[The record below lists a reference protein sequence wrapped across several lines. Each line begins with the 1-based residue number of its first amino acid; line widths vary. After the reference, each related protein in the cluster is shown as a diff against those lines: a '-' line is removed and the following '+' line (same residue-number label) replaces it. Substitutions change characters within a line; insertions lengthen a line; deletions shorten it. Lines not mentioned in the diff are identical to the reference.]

1 MTKKY
6 ILKNGKLIDP
16 KSNRNEV
23 VDILIVDGMIEKI
36 SKKISS
42 TKNETEVDLK
52 NKIIAPGFMDMHVH
66 LREPGFEYK
75 ETIATGTLSAAHG
88 GFTSVCCMPNTNPAI
103 DSESTLKFIESQS
116 KKCNNG
122 IVDVYSIAAVTKSR
136 SGKGLSPI
144 GELVKA
150 GAVAFT
156 DDGSPVQSAEVM
168 RRALE
173 YVSMFDLPIIQHCED
188 LDLARGG
195 VMNEG
200 LNSTKL
206 GLPGI
211 PRVAEEINIARDLI
225 LAEYTNAK
233 YHVAHISTEKAV
245 ELIRDAKKKK
255 IKATCEVTPHHFV
268 MTDDAV
274 LGFDTNTKMNP
285 PLREKKD
292 VAAMIEGLRDG
303 TIDVI
308 ATDHAPH
315 SYDEKQLDF
324 LSAPFGIVGLETAIG
339 LTITELLATKIL
351 TIEQIIEK
359 FSVNPRRILNREIN
373 ISEGER
379 ANFTFLDLEN
389 KWKVEISKFHS
400 KSKNSPFDGKILTG
414 RSIGIFNNGVLFLS

>member
-1 MTKKY
+1 
-6 ILKNGKLIDP
+6 
-16 KSNRNEV
+16 
-23 VDILIVDGMIEKI
+23 
-36 SKKISS
+36 
-42 TKNETEVDLK
+42 
-52 NKIIAPGFMDMHVH
+52 
-66 LREPGFEYK
+66 
-75 ETIATGTLSAAHG
+75 
-88 GFTSVCCMPNTNPAI
+88 
-103 DSESTLKFIESQS
+103 
-116 KKCNNG
+116 
-122 IVDVYSIAAVTKSR
+122 
-136 SGKGLSPI
+136 
-144 GELVKA
+144 
-150 GAVAFT
+150 
-156 DDGSPVQSAEVM
+156 
-168 RRALE
+168 
-173 YVSMFDLPIIQHCED
+173 
-188 LDLARGG
+188 
-195 VMNEG
+195 
-200 LNSTKL
+200 
-206 GLPGI
+206 
-211 PRVAEEINIARDLI
+211 
-225 LAEYTNAK
+225 
-233 YHVAHISTEKAV
+233 
-245 ELIRDAKKKK
+245 
-255 IKATCEVTPHHFV
+255 